1 MYILYQGL
9 GMTKASKSHK
19 IAFQERV
26 LYREHS
32 AAAVAG

>member
-1 MYILYQGL
+1 
-9 GMTKASKSHK
+9 MTKASKSHK

-32 AAAVAG
+32 AAAVRGSRFESYP